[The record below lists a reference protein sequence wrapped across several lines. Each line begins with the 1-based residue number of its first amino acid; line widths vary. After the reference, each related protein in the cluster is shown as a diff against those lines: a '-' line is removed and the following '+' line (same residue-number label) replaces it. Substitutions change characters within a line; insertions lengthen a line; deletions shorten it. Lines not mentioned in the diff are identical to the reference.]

1 MGLPCLAR
9 VAAPL
14 FPPTISVVLLTPFPT
29 GSDFVGLVTGTGG
42 GFFVA
47 GPFAPATE
55 VILDPDTLLTRG
67 AAATLTVDFGLG
79 DVPAVLTLAMV
90 EVELVLVDEALI
102 FLDLTTGVDN
112 PTLLP
117 ELAVLKL
124 SLVAVS
130 VFDTLDVGLELAL
143 EWVDS
148 GLDID

>member
-14 FPPTISVVLLTPFPT
+14 FPPTIVLLTTFPT
-29 GSDFVGLVTGTGG
+29 GSDFVWLVTGTGG
-42 GFFVA
+42 GLFVA

-55 VILDPDTLLTRG
+55 VILDAETLLTRG
-67 AAATLTVDFGLG
+67 AAVTLAVDFGLG

-90 EVELVLVDEALI
+90 EVEVVLVDEALI
-102 FLDLTTGVDN
+102 FLDLARGVDN
-112 PTLLP
+112 PGLLP

-148 GLDID
+148 ALDID

>member
-1 MGLPCLAR
+1 
-9 VAAPL
+9 
-14 FPPTISVVLLTPFPT
+14 
-29 GSDFVGLVTGTGG
+29 VGLVTGMGG
-42 GFFVA
+42 DLFVA

-55 VILDPDTLLTRG
+55 VILDPDTLLTRDG

-90 EVELVLVDEALI
+90 EVEEVLVDEALI
-102 FLDLTTGVDN
+102 FLDLATGVDN
-112 PTLLP
+112 PALPP

-124 SLVAVS
+124 SLVAVL
-130 VFDTLDVGLELAL
+130 VFDMLDVGLELAL

>member
-1 MGLPCLAR
+1 M
-9 VAAPL
+9 
-14 FPPTISVVLLTPFPT
+14 
-29 GSDFVGLVTGTGG
+29 
-42 GFFVA
+42 
-47 GPFAPATE
+47 
-55 VILDPDTLLTRG
+55 
-67 AAATLTVDFGLG
+67 DFGLG